1 MAIAMMM
8 MVMMMKGDY
17 DDGDNGDDDYN
28 DGDGDGD
35 CVVDADA
42 CAASTR
48 RCGDAPASERLARS
62 RFHET
67 APLSTQGE
75 LLGGFLFTLTS

>member
-1 MAIAMMM
+1 MMMM
-8 MVMMMKGDY
+8 MVMMMMNDN
-17 DDGDNGDDDYN
+17 GDNGDGYG

-35 CVVDADA
+35 CVVDADT
-42 CAASTR
+42 CSASTR

-75 LLGGFLFTLTS
+75 LVGGFLFTLTS

>member
-1 MAIAMMM
+1 
-8 MVMMMKGDY
+8 MVLISQFH
-17 DDGDNGDDDYN
+17 DDGDNGDGYGDG

-75 LLGGFLFTLTS
+75 FVGGFLFTLTS

>member
-1 MAIAMMM
+1 
-8 MVMMMKGDY
+8 MKGDHN
-17 DDGDNGDDDYN
+17 DGDNRDGYG

-35 CVVDADA
+35 CVVIDADA

-75 LLGGFLFTLTS
+75 FVGGFLFTLTS

>member
-1 MAIAMMM
+1 MAMMM
-8 MVMMMKGDY
+8 MVMMMMRGDH
-17 DDGDNGDDDYN
+17 DDGDNGYIYG

-75 LLGGFLFTLTS
+75 LVGGFLFTLTS

>member
-1 MAIAMMM
+1 
-8 MVMMMKGDY
+8 MKGDH
-17 DDGDNGDDDYN
+17 DDGDNRAGY
-28 DGDGDGD
+28 GDGEGEGD

-42 CAASTR
+42 DACGAASTR
-48 RCGDAPASERLARS
+48 RCGDAPASEPLARS

-75 LLGGFLFTLTS
+75 LVGGFLFTLTS

>member
-1 MAIAMMM
+1 MAIE
-8 MVMMMKGDY
+8 MMMKGDHN
-17 DDGDNGDDDYN
+17 DGDNGDSYG

-35 CVVDADA
+35 CVVIDADA

-75 LLGGFLFTLTS
+75 LVGGFLFTLTS

>member
-1 MAIAMMM
+1 MTPLFISN
-8 MVMMMKGDY
+8 VVLISQFH
-17 DDGDNGDDDYN
+17 DDGDNGDGYG

-75 LLGGFLFTLTS
+75 LVGGFLFTLTS